1 MANIYICEK
10 IKNRIENNS
19 HYGECFNGDVYKV
32 FCSKREDLR
41 TCRNCYDEVI
51 NTEIQLI
58 NRNNKKKNL
67 DKQINDLKTTT
78 DMEYKNTV
86 KKYKNE
92 EEIKSL
98 EYDNEIENIK
108 KSSEINTVQNEKELK

>member
-58 NRNNKKKNL
+58 NRNNKKQNL
-67 DKQINDLKTTT
+67 EKQINDLKATT